1 MNSCLDINNVDYLKD
16 VKGSFDIPQ
25 GARHITVTLDPAKY
39 NYRTSPRKLHIK
51 AMSAI
56 KDILDDHCVEYNMIL
71 ELTKQGIPHYHGY
84 VQCINEVVYE
94 MLFIKM
100 KAIGRTQI
108 DEIKSQDDFKKYCM
122 KEIDKTY
129 IKMNYVYKRRQ
140 LVAYKQ
146 LIAIAFSNKRTI
158 DESSSII
165 DHLNN
170 IEKMRTSA
178 KQKIISLVKFL
189 DKGTG
194 ITDSEDIFET

>member
-1 MNSCLDINNVDYLKD
+1 
-16 VKGSFDIPQ
+16 
-25 GARHITVTLDPAKY
+25 
-39 NYRTSPRKLHIK
+39 
-51 AMSAI
+51 
-56 KDILDDHCVEYNMIL
+56 
-71 ELTKQGIPHYHGY
+71 
-84 VQCINEVVYE
+84 